1 MTAQPGY
8 IAILQ
13 IGPTPTTITGI
24 KTVTIKVGT
33 DIIDITA
40 LADGQW
46 KKKMGGLS
54 DYTLAFDGNCD
65 MTDAEQAVLQA
76 AIITNPGTSVAYLIA
91 PLVLASGNPR
101 IQGQVLFSRR
111 AINLVVKV
119 SRPEGS
125 MAKAPVPIEVVPF
138 PSP

>member
-13 IGPTPTTITGI
+13 IGSTPTTITGI

-91 PLVLASGNPR
+91 PLGLGSGKPKYTGTVLIKSESIKLDVKGEQTVGFDAEGTGP
-101 IQGQVLFSRR
+101 I
-111 AINLVVKV
+111 VVGTL
-119 SRPEGS
+119 P
-125 MAKAPVPIEVVPF
+125 
-138 PSP
+138 

>member
-46 KKKMGGLS
+46 KKKIGGLS

-65 MTDAEQAVLQA
+65 MDDAEQAVLQA
-76 AIITNPGTSVAYLIA
+76 ASITNPGTSVPYLMTQICMGSTK
-91 PLVLASGNPR
+91 AS
-101 IQGQVLFSRR
+101 
-111 AINLVVKV
+111 
-119 SRPEGS
+119 
-125 MAKAPVPIEVVPF
+125 
-138 PSP
+138 

>member
-24 KTVTIKVGT
+24 KSVDLKIGT

-46 KKKMGGLS
+46 KKKMGALS
-54 DYTLAFDGNCD
+54 DYTISFSGNMD
-65 MTDAEQAVLQA
+65 MTDAEQTVLQN
-76 AIITNPGTSVAYLIA
+76 AIITTPGTTVAWLVA
-91 PLVLASGNPR
+91 PLGLGTGKPKYTGSIILKSDTMKFDVKSEQTIAFDGEGTGAIVAGVL
-101 IQGQVLFSRR
+101 
-111 AINLVVKV
+111 
-119 SRPEGS
+119 
-125 MAKAPVPIEVVPF
+125 
-138 PSP
+138 